1 MSLQSQRCSFEPD
14 DDAPV
19 AVNRVGNGRIARHLL
34 DAQHLQCRLEV
45 RVARVHLHCQPG
57 LNESGRTCEIA
68 PELSSY
74 AMMDAFEG

>member
-1 MSLQSQRCSFEPD
+1 MSLQSQRCSVGH

-19 AVNRVGNGRIARHLL
+19 AVDRVGDGRVARHLL
-34 DAQHLQCRLEV
+34 DAQHLQRRLEV
-45 RVARVHLHCQPG
+45 RVARVHLLRQPG

-74 AMMDAFEG
+74 AMMEAREG